1 MKYILL
7 IIGYNILS
15 IFSAYEIKP
24 KLCID
29 CKFFRKGFFTNN
41 KYGKCSLFPIE
52 EENNN
57 RYLLVD
63 GNKMNNKPEY
73 HYCAVARKFKS
84 MCGPEGT
91 LYVKKSI

>member
-24 KLCID
+24 KLCTD
-29 CKFFRKGFFTNN
+29 CKFFRKRFFIDN
-41 KYGKCSLFPIE
+41 KHGKCSLFPIE

-57 RYLLVD
+57 KYLLVD
-63 GNKMNNKPEY
+63 GTKMNNTPEY
-73 HYCAVARKFKS
+73 EYCVVVRKFKS
-84 MCGPEGT
+84 MCGPEGKF
-91 LYVKKSI
+91 YEKKNI

>member
-41 KYGKCSLFPIE
+41 KYGKCSLFTIE

-73 HYCAVARKFKS
+73 DYCAVARKFKS
-84 MCGPEGT
+84 MCGPEGKF
-91 LYVKKSI
+91 YEKKST